1 MEKYKNALNKI
12 KLNDEQKVQIQERVI
27 NIIETYK
34 SNRYYYSFCY
44 YGGKSV
50 ITLGS
55 ILVPSLMTRDLNNNS
70 KDVYWFVFIISLFV
84 TIANGFLTAFNI
96 DTKFYV
102 TQNVYFQVQSE
113 FWQFYGLSG
122 KYSGFYINGPLTH
135 INQCKYFLNNI
146 EKMNINYIER
156 IYSKNIEKI
165 DTKNIEE
172 FIKRVVPSNFD
183 KVKKIEESPRN
194 KEVLETPKNIIQT
207 NEEPLEKIDIK

>member
-1 MEKYKNALNKI
+1 MESYKNALKNI
-12 KLNDEQKVQIQERVI
+12 KLNDDQKIQIQERVL
-27 NIIETYK
+27 NVIETYK
-34 SNRYYYSFCY
+34 SNRHYYSICY

-50 ITLGS
+50 VTLGS
-55 ILVPSLMTRDLNNNS
+55 ILVPSLMTRDVYNS
-70 KDVYWFVFIISLFV
+70 SANMFVFVFIISLFV

-122 KYSGFYINGPLTH
+122 KYSGFYINGVLNH
-135 INQCKYFLNNI
+135 MNQCKYFLNNI

-172 FIKRVVPSNFD
+172 FIKRVVPSNYQ
-183 KVKKIEESPRN
+183 KETKIEESPR
-194 KEVLETPKNIIQT
+194 KEEITQPKNSIQV
-207 NEEPLEKIDIK
+207 NDQPESIHIQ